1 MKVIRRFLTILTVI
15 MLVSVLGASFV
26 FAEGEDE
33 VDEDAVT
40 YSVFIYSGKEGYFD
54 KPEVTMKRIDGIQ
67 YNQSVTID
75 LSSLGLTLKDE
86 DKYYVRGLKIA
97 GHDNDELSAMQ
108 LVSYTFKVKEDT
120 AFSVSYGIAGGM
132 VKYTVN
138 YEDEDGKKIHKSED
152 FYGMPGD
159 KPVVAYKLV
168 KGYIPDEYNLA
179 KRLSDDESEN
189 VFTFTYHKAEGG
201 ESGSDEEG
209 NEDEDEDADEDGDT
223 DDANADGMGANNN
236 NGLFFNNGDDNGTAD
251 LEDGETPADDGNV
264 TDLDEDETPKSDGS
278 GKGKGLGTGGV
289 VGIAGGGV
297 LLALLILFLLRRK
310 KKAEEQ

>member
-1 MKVIRRFLTILTVI
+1 MKDIRRFLTILTVV

-40 YSVFIYSGKEGYFD
+40 YSVFIYAGKEGYFG
-54 KPEVTMKRIDGIQ
+54 KPGVTMKRIDGIK
-67 YNQSVTID
+67 YDQSVTID
-75 LSSLGLTLKDE
+75 LQSMDLKLKDE
-86 DKYYVRGLKIA
+86 NKYYVRGLKIA
-97 GHDNDELSAMQ
+97 GHDNDELSA
-108 LVSYTFKVKEDT
+108 LKFVSYTFNVKEDT
-120 AFSVSYGIAGGM
+120 AFSVSYGITGGM

-168 KGYIPDEYNLA
+168 KGYMPDEYNLT
-179 KRLSDDESEN
+179 KTLSDNEDEN
-189 VFTFTYHKAEGG
+189 VFTFTYHKVEGS

-209 NEDEDEDADEDGDT
+209 DEDEDEEGDGDADG
-223 DDANADGMGANNN
+223 ANADGMGANNN

-251 LEDGETPADDGNV
+251 LEDGETPADDGSV
-264 TDLDEDETPKSDGS
+264 TDLDEDETPKSDTS

-289 VGIAGGGV
+289 VGIVGGGV
-297 LLALLILFLLRRK
+297 ILALLILFLLRRK
-310 KKAEEQ
+310 KKAEEH